1 MLFIAAAALGSQT
14 IKVSVI
20 LKKAVSFFRL
30 RWKLGKETAVMN
42 SRVVLCLQKVRN
54 ISSAS
59 FSKDEIILNHFH
71 IKWDSCIMLVRWG

>member
-1 MLFIAAAALGSQT
+1 MALFFSSVLFIAAAALGSQT

-20 LKKAVSFFRL
+20 LKKAVSFFFRI

-59 FSKDEIILNHFH
+59 F
-71 IKWDSCIMLVRWG
+71 